1 MSKISRLSQY
11 IRYLIFFLAFL
22 QLLVFVLVA
31 TLGEN
36 TLLGQQVTV
45 DFGLFNSNFNIEFS
59 QSWQDIAKSLKQEHF
74 NTTFILGTAELLP
87 YFVIYFFLL
96 RLFSYYQRGEIFT
109 TNTIYCLKMLGKT
122 LLCWVMLNLAYPVL
136 VILFIRFTGLSDSL
150 PIILNVGSTEL
161 NYLLIGGV
169 IYVIAW
175 IMQEGVLIKEQQ
187 ELVI

>member
-11 IRYLIFFLAFL
+11 IRYLIFILATL
-22 QLLVFVLVA
+22 QLLAFVLVA

-36 TLLGQQVTV
+36 TGVGQQAIVN
-45 DFGLFNSNFNIEFS
+45 FGFFNSDFNIEFNH
-59 QSWQDIAKSLKQEHF
+59 SWQHIAKSLQEEHF
-74 NTTFILGTAELLP
+74 NTTLILGGAEILP
-87 YFVIYFFLL
+87 YFLIYFFLL

-109 TNTIYCLKMLGKT
+109 SNTIYCLKMLGKT
-122 LLCWVMLNLAYPVL
+122 LLLWLLLNLIYPVL
-136 VILFIRFTGLSDSL
+136 VTLFIRFTGLSDSL
-150 PIILNVGSTEL
+150 AIIINFGSTEL

-175 IMQEGVLIKEQQ
+175 IMQEGMLIQEQQ